1 MLAHPSI
8 QSSAQVGSGLADVG
22 GHEDEDGEEVEEEGE
37 PVHHLGQQV
46 PARDQ
51 LGAAPAQR
59 QAARLR
65 VLGTVL
71 QF

>member
-1 MLAHPSI
+1 MLAHPSKP
-8 QSSAQVGSGLADVG
+8 SSAQVGCGLADVG

-37 PVHHLGQQV
+37 PVHHLGHQV

-65 VLGTVL
+65 VLGRVH